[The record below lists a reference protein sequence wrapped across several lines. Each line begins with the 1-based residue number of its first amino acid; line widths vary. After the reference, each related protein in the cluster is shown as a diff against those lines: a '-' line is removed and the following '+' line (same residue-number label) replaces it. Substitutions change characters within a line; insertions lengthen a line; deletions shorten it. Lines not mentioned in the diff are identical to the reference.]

1 MVHILALYTAT
12 QPLLLD
18 VAMEAARQDNGTVWF
33 RKLEQ
38 TPLVS
43 LLYAEP
49 VAPAASI
56 PRETGITTSAGA
68 VNV

>member
-18 VAMEAARQDNGTVWF
+18 VAMEARQDNGTVWF

-49 VAPAASI
+49 VAPAAST
-56 PRETGITTSAGA
+56 PARQE
-68 VNV
+68 

>member
-1 MVHILALYTAT
+1 MVHILALYKAT
-12 QPLLLD
+12 RPLLLD
-18 VAMEAARQDNGTVWF
+18 VAMEARQDNGTVWF

-56 PRETGITTSAGA
+56 PARQE
-68 VNV
+68 

>member
-1 MVHILALYTAT
+1 MVHILALYKAT
-12 QPLLLD
+12 RPLLLD
-18 VAMEAARQDNGTVWF
+18 VAMEARQDNGTVWF

-49 VAPAASI
+49 VAPVAASI
-56 PRETGITTSAGA
+56 PARQE
-68 VNV
+68 

>member
-18 VAMEAARQDNGTVWF
+18 VAMEARQDNGTVWF

-56 PRETGITTSAGA
+56 PARQE
-68 VNV
+68 